1 MERGIARGAG
11 AMGTKGT
18 APAESG
24 CSSGLGA
31 GMASPA
37 AGAGAASEL
46 TGAPHFSQKRASSE
60 ISAPQLLHFTAALLP
75 PRASCSPSYLKP
87 HGGRSP
93 ASAGYSPNQTK
104 SPIFINSC
112 SPELPKAQGGGRE
125 AQAPRPSWPYI
136 YVRATLLARQNL
148 DRREGRRD
156 LVANLVLDGV
166 VNARDGA
173 AKVDAAVGRL
183 RLGPH
188 EGHVGR
194 NVARRPEE
202 AKEGACAR
210 SRHQRSCAR

>member
-37 AGAGAASEL
+37 AGSGAASEL

-87 HGGRSP
+87 HGGRS
-93 ASAGYSPNQTK
+93 SAGADGRPSPFSLTFTNRNFSRRK
-104 SPIFINSC
+104 KGR
-112 SPELPKAQGGGRE
+112 KAE
-125 AQAPRPSWPYI
+125 APHPSWPYI
-136 YVRATLLARQNL
+136 YVRLAYLPVRIWTGVKDVVIWSRISSWMASLMPVIVQPKL
-148 DRREGRRD
+148 TPPLADCV
-156 LVANLVLDGV
+156 LV
-166 VNARDGA
+166 
-173 AKVDAAVGRL
+173 
-183 RLGPH
+183 H
-188 EGHVGR
+188 T
-194 NVARRPEE
+194 NVM
-202 AKEGACAR
+202 
-210 SRHQRSCAR
+210 

>member
-104 SPIFINSC
+104 SPIFINIC
-112 SPELPKAQGGGRE
+112 PPELPKAQKGGANPKFR
-125 AQAPRPSWPYI
+125 APHGPTYVQERPYLPVRIWTGVKDVVIWSRISSWMASLMP
-136 YVRATLLARQNL
+136 VMVQPKLTPPLA
-148 DRREGRRD
+148 DCV
-156 LVANLVLDGV
+156 LVHT
-166 VNARDGA
+166 
-173 AKVDAAVGRL
+173 KVM
-183 RLGPH
+183 
-188 EGHVGR
+188 
-194 NVARRPEE
+194 
-202 AKEGACAR
+202 
-210 SRHQRSCAR
+210 